1 MNEYPNSI
9 RNNMIDTE
17 HYRNIN
23 QEYENEYNLRI
34 YDIEMAKKKRAQKR
48 TLEKEKS
55 AKMRKLV
62 ASVLI
67 AVTLGGAVTAGALH
81 SAYIDK
87 GFEVIYQDS
96 NLQYK
101 FLDGYTLKICANG
114 IGYFEDQ
121 NGNTY
126 GNVNGIDAQKWANT
140 YVDSGIVELKAP
152 YHSQTE
158 GYNKYKSSIKGLN

>member
-9 RNNMIDTE
+9 RNNMINTE
-17 HYRNIN
+17 HYKNVNRK
-23 QEYENEYNLRI
+23 YGNEYNLRI
-34 YDIEMAKKKRAQKR
+34 YDTDVVQKKHDIK
-48 TLEKEKS
+48 KEKS
-55 AKMRKLV
+55 AKICKIV
-62 ASVLI
+62 AAALI
-67 AVTLGGAVTAGALH
+67 ATTLTGGTVALNAWQ
-81 SAYIDK
+81 SAN
-87 GFEVIYQDS
+87 FERAQEVIYQDS
-96 NLQYK
+96 NLQIDS
-101 FLDGYTLKICANG
+101 LRDYTLKICANG